1 VRTFSTPFASHL
13 ASQVTTLALM
23 VKITRADG
31 VVFGFTS
38 LDVPLALEGLT
49 YMPTDSL
56 SPTALESSPDMA
68 ADNVDVVG
76 LLTDDRITDDD
87 LLGGK
92 YDGATVDVFKINYL
106 APPSSLSDTGNVW
119 YLLRATIGNIQI
131 NGQTFTAELRS
142 LKDFFQRDFMEMY
155 QPLCRAQQ
163 LGDARCKVDTAPI
176 TFSYTVTSVT
186 DFKTFVHSG
195 TAQANGYFNY
205 GILKWTGG
213 VNAGQEVVVK
223 TYQADRLVALVDPMF
238 FGITVG
244 DTFRM
249 TRGCDRRFET
259 CRNVFNNVKNFRGE
273 PPHLL
278 GGMDK
283 LANPTDRLS

>member
-1 VRTFSTPFASHL
+1 MKTFSAGLTNHL
-13 ASQVTTLALM
+13 SGEVTTLALL
-23 VKITRADG
+23 VKIVRTDG
-31 VVFGFTS
+31 VVFGFGS
-38 LDVPLALEGLT
+38 LDVPIVLDGLT
-49 YMPTDSL
+49 YYPTDSL
-56 SPTALESSPDMA
+56 IPSALESAASMA
-68 ADNVDVVG
+68 ADNLDVVG

-87 LLGGK
+87 LLAGK
-92 YDGATVDVFKINYL
+92 YDNAVVDVFKINYL
-106 APPSSLSDTGNVW
+106 SPPSSLSDTANIIS
-119 YLLRATIGNIQI
+119 LLRGTVGSVRI
-131 NGQTFTAELRS
+131 NGASFTAELRS

-155 QPLCRAQQ
+155 QPLCRVKQ

-186 DFKTFVHSG
+186 DSKTFVHSG

-244 DTFRM
+244 DTFRV
-249 TRGCDRRFET
+249 TRGCDRRFST
-259 CRNVFNNVKNFRGE
+259 CRDTFNNVQNFRGE
-273 PPHLL
+273 PAHLL
-278 GGMDK
+278 GGTDK
-283 LANPTDRLS
+283 LVNPTDRLS